1 MIIDTLENA
10 SQYFLLNP
18 LFEKAFYYLKEK
30 NLDSFE
36 VGVTEIQEGLRMI
49 VFDEMAKRKKK
60 VFPNSNV
67 IIKILIFK
75 FV

>member
-10 SQYFLLNP
+10 SQYSLLNP
-18 LFEKAFYYLKEK
+18 LFEKAFEYLKDK
-30 NLDSFE
+30 NLDSLE
-36 VGVTEIQEGLRMI
+36 
-49 VFDEMAKRKKK
+49 